1 MRIGLVGPCGA
12 GKTTYSHLLRSE
24 GYEVRHIAQ
33 EHSYVQDMWR
43 KISKPD
49 VLIFL
54 DVSYPSTIRRRQL
67 TWRKEDY
74 DIQQQRLTHARQNA
88 DLFIDTDRYSI
99 EETAQLIRNFIL
111 RYQQNTLSSEK

>member
-54 DVSYPSTIRRRQL
+54 DVSYPSTISRRQL
-67 TWRKEDY
+67 AWRKEDY
-74 DIQQQRLTHARQNA
+74 DIQQQRLRHARLNA
-88 DLFIDTDRYSI
+88 DLYIDTDQYSI
-99 EETAQLIRNFIL
+99 EETTQLIRAFIIHYL
-111 RYQQNTLSSEK
+111 QDNLSYE